1 MGTVFLSLV
10 LGNCFLKFIDH
21 LIQIKTYDFQAVTD
35 KWSCCS
41 NADFLSYYE
50 DYTSSTF
57 CLPPNGDPIEPT
69 TTTIPICT
77 DKKKTRRC
85 KKRKKQGK
93 CNKKRI
99 WKNCKK
105 TCDKC

>member
-1 MGTVFLSLV
+1 MLQTNDLE
-10 LGNCFLKFIDH
+10 I
-21 LIQIKTYDFQAVTD
+21 IWYPITTYDFQAVTD

-69 TTTIPICT
+69 TTTSTTTTPTTTTCS

-85 KKRKKQGK
+85 KKQKKKGK

-99 WKNCKK
+99 WKKCMK